1 MSTKLTR
8 KPPYRD
14 TNISVESSKAQIGK
28 LLKDYGVEGTQW
40 TTYKGEEDLKFIVSA
55 DIRGV
60 HKEIMI
66 QVKPPQ
72 IMVRRRIKGQGMV
85 HTRNEKQEYRLL
97 FWWLKS
103 KIEAVVWGLSTIEK
117 EFLSQVT
124 VALPDGQTTIGDIM
138 VEYIHRDQLTA
149 LPPPPEEDSD
159 EPKKVD
165 AEARIKEEEG

>member
-8 KPPYRD
+8 KPPYLN
-14 TNISVESSKAQIGK
+14 TQISVESSKAQIGK

-60 HKEIMI
+60 YKEILI

-72 IMVRRRIKGQGMV
+72 IMVRRRVKGQGMV
-85 HTRNEKQEYRLL
+85 HTRNDKQEYRLL

-124 VALPDGQTTIGDIM
+124 VALPDGQTTVGEIM
-138 VEYIHRDQLTA
+138 AEYIQRDQLTA
-149 LPPPPEEDSD
+149 LPPPPREEESN
-159 EPKKVD
+159 EPKEIN
-165 AEARIKEEEG
+165 AETTIKEEK